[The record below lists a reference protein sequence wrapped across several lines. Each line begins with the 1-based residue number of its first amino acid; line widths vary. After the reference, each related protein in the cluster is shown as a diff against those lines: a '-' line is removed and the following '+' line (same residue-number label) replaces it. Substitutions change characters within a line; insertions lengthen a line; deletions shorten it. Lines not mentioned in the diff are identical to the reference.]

1 MVSRSIGV
9 RHRLLYCS
17 WKNFHRIYDYPSQA
31 SHDILTHPR
40 KDVKDSI
47 LLVHPTCGP
56 TQPGDIDGLV
66 RIQTYEALKTE
77 TEKEYPM
84 FRWAYLPYSMKMA
97 GPRE

>member
-1 MVSRSIGV
+1 MRV
-9 RHRLLYCS
+9 
-17 WKNFHRIYDYPSQA
+17 PSAMQ
-31 SHDILTHPR
+31 SR

-84 FRWAYLPYSMKMA
+84 LLNLIRSMEALECKYHTEDA
-97 GPRE
+97 AKPFEQVCPAVLIFV

>member
-1 MVSRSIGV
+1 M
-9 RHRLLYCS
+9 
-17 WKNFHRIYDYPSQA
+17 
-31 SHDILTHPR
+31 
-40 KDVKDSI
+40 KDSV

-84 FRWAYLPYSMKMA
+84 LLGLGFSSLR
-97 GPRE
+97 GVE